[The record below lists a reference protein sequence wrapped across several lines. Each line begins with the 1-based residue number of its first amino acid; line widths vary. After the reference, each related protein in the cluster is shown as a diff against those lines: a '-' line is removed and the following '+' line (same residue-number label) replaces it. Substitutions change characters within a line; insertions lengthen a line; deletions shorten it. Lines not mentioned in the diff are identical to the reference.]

1 MLVGALPTRTERGV
15 HDKADANS
23 ARLAGPAHDAKGDAH
38 SQMQRRQVSQAEVKS
53 NSSLMRS
60 PLVFRTPAVF
70 DTDLVVGEDF
80 QQEAGDDAGD
90 AGEEVD
96 DDQADVGRAGLVEP
110 ERGRV
115 HHWGD

>member
-1 MLVGALPTRTERGV
+1 M
-15 HDKADANS
+15 
-23 ARLAGPAHDAKGDAH
+23 H
-38 SQMQRRQVSQAEVKS
+38 SH
-53 NSSLMRS
+53 LIFRS
-60 PLVFRTPAVF
+60 PAVF
-70 DTDLVVGEDF
+70 HTDLVVGEDF